1 MKELK
6 NNSNGF
12 FTDEKFYRLLE
23 AGKVGEAIIMPML
36 SYACKCWRYPME
48 HEAEW
53 TCFCAPTP
61 IDKTDDKEFQ
71 KALDIDAQVHF
82 TCEGCPVFKEKADIL
97 DEEEADQWHEIK
109 TNYATHG
116 DSLEENGVNCTQNIL
131 IETVENRDKLGKF
144 ISKALA
150 AEKKNERTPETER
163 EFHKIV
169 TEQTRADP
177 RRKGATVFNTPGA
190 GWYYKVLKHYSGIPN
205 GWYGEK
211 ESIKGDPLLADWYH
225 FYQRIQAGD
234 GYKVAEATQE
244 EIDKW
249 LNDDSVPRGSLLIT
263 QYPFSYCISI
273 SGSYLKK
280 LMKGRKEIEYY
291 TTKDGKRITQ
301 RGVLIPIADLI
312 ECDVFRGDDKTYD
325 DEVSAQTGALWNN
338 EEMRLFISGECAEVK
353 RTPAGGSMEGQ
364 RLYIIDRIA
373 KEIEREVNT
382 ITIPLKRY
390 SMKGREVVKM
400 ETVQAEGVFI
410 RIEQQKEM
418 FKRKEAK
425 KGYDKYSDAYLMP
438 MMEIRALAAAE
449 RY

>member
-1 MKELK
+1 MSEFKYRENKILSE
-6 NNSNGF
+6 NDF
-12 FTDEKFYRLLE
+12 HRLLE

-36 SYACKCWRYPME
+36 SHACKCWRYPVE
-48 HEAEW
+48 HEADW
-53 TCFCAPTP
+53 VCYCAPTP

-131 IETVENRDKLGKF
+131 IETVENRSKLKNF
-144 ISKALA
+144 KSKALA

-190 GWYYKVLKHYSGIPN
+190 GWYYKVLKHYNGVPN
-205 GWYGEK
+205 AWYGEK
-211 ESIKGDPLLADWYH
+211 ESIKGEPLLADWYH

-249 LNDDSVPRGSLLIT
+249 LNDDSVPCGSQLIT

-280 LMKGRKEIEYY
+280 LMKGRKEIEYGK
-291 TTKDGKRITQ
+291 TKNQMGA
-301 RGVLIPIADLI
+301 LIPIADLI
-312 ECDVFRGDDKTYD
+312 ECDVFRGADLTYD
-325 DEVSAQTGALWNN
+325 NELSAETGALWND
-338 EEMRLFISGECAEVK
+338 EEMRFFISGECVEVK
-353 RTPAGGSMEGQ
+353 QPTEGSVEGQ
-364 RLYIIDRIA
+364 LYIIDRIA
-373 KEIEREVNT
+373 KEIEREVVNT
-382 ITIPLKRY
+382 EPVLLRHY
-390 SMKGREVVKM
+390 VMKGREIVKI
-400 ETVQAEGVFI
+400 ETIQAESGFI
-410 RIEQQKEM
+410 VVEQQKEM
-418 FKRKEAK
+418 FKRREKN
-425 KGYDKYSDAYLMP
+425 KGWDKYSDTYLLP
-438 MMEIRALAAAE
+438 IMERRALAAAVK
-449 RY
+449 Y